1 MQPRYVKTPKGIE
14 EVERKAH
21 GLTPK
26 SRQVLIM
33 INGKRDLADLQG
45 IFPPEMVPPIL
56 AELIA
61 GEFVRELEPP
71 PPEPAPAPPA
81 AKTATVPVAGNDEER
96 YQLARNFMINTTSAF
111 IGMSG
116 SALIERVEHTGDLAG
131 LSALYHDWHDS
142 IALTGDGK
150 KRLPELDQQLLKL
163 LGEMPERPAAAKAP
177 VPAGKAGSPKT
188 EQAKRPADDD
198 ERLTMARNF
207 MVNTTTTFI
216 GMAGSTLVDRLEA
229 AENIPALRQLYFD
242 WRTSLELSGDAR
254 KRLPDLEK
262 RLAALLS

>member
-56 AELIA
+56 AELIS
-61 GEFVRELEPP
+61 GDFVRELEPP
-71 PPEPAPAPPA
+71 PPEPPPPPPTSKA
-81 AKTATVPVAGNDEER
+81 ATVPVAGNDEER
-96 YQLARNFMINTTSAF
+96 YQLARNFMINTTTAF
-111 IGMSG
+111 LGMSG
-116 SALIERVEHTGDLAG
+116 SALISRIEQTGDLAS
-131 LSALYHDWHDS
+131 LNALYHEWHDS
-142 IALTGDGK
+142 LALTADGK

-163 LGEMPERPAAAKAP
+163 LGEMPERPAPAKTAAPASKPAPAKA
-177 VPAGKAGSPKT
+177 
-188 EQAKRPADDD
+188 EQVKRPADDD

-216 GMAGSTLVDRLEA
+216 GMAGSSLVDRLEA

-242 WRTSLELSGDAR
+242 WRTSMELSGDAK
-254 KRLPDLEK
+254 KRLPELEK